1 MGFFSIQTLII
12 YIIILYGSFMLCG
25 GGHFVFNLAE
35 KTFPGVVWHPLAAR
49 YDIYFYVSIWLLY
62 FKADFN
68 SLWTG
73 SYYKTWTPLKIYI
86 ELNLTLPWRKS
97 AKSNNLYIILILWW
111 FNLRHLNIIIETE
124 WHYIYKS
131 VLLSETDQIYTLKCI
146 KWSIPCQQN

>member
-1 MGFFSIQTLII
+1 MDLLCCVGED
-12 YIIILYGSFMLCG
+12 ILCLTQQRKHFLESFDI
-25 GGHFVFNLAE
+25 HYPE
-35 KTFPGVVWHPLAAR
+35 R
-49 YDIYFYVSIWLLY
+49 YDIYFNVSIWLLY

-97 AKSNNLYIILILWW
+97 AKSNNLYIIFILWW
-111 FNLRHLNIIIETE
+111 FNLRHLNIIIETK

>member
-1 MGFFSIQTLII
+1 MD
-12 YIIILYGSFMLCG
+12 ILCCVGEDILCLTNPRKHFLESFDI
-25 GGHFVFNLAE
+25 HYPE
-35 KTFPGVVWHPLAAR
+35 R
-49 YDIYFYVSIWLLY
+49 YDIYFNVSIWLLY

-131 VLLSETDQIYTLKCI
+131 VLLSETDQII